1 MVPIANIDYKFE
13 DSIEQKLMKNLEK
26 RVKVW
31 N

>member
-26 RVKVW
+26 RVKAW